1 MSFIDPA
8 QGDKLLGAFRVVA
21 GIKDVP
27 VIIHSPVG
35 CHWGVNYI
43 ETLSSISPDAAI
55 SVIKERDVIFGGK
68 DNLRKILDIV
78 LKKRKSSHN
87 IIVLIGS
94 VPSLI
99 GDDYQGILN
108 DYKKECRIITIEC
121 AGFLGKMAVGYEE
134 ALASLFEWVENPN
147 GTKATRSVNLIGLEP
162 DVIHYRANLTEVKRI
177 FGLIGVKINS
187 SVPCRDLTEIKRMAN
202 ADLNVVLGYGTL
214 LAKKMEES
222 FGIPYIKAN
231 YPIGITGTQN
241 FLQQISSHLELNRQS
256 LKKIVEKETE
266 NIKRICKSYEAFLP
280 ALYGAPAAVSADSYR
295 ALALSKWLTE
305 EIGMDVKAIN
315 ITSISRF
322 NDNLE
327 DIKKYSKTVLLEE
340 SWHRFE
346 QILREEKVAIVF
358 GGDMEID
365 ICKKLNI
372 PLVHFSFPN
381 TRRAGLSD
389 TPNLGF
395 KGMLSLVESL
405 VNKVLF
411 DDV

>member
-8 QGDKLLGAFRVVA
+8 QGDKLLGAFRVIS

-55 SVIKERDVIFGGK
+55 SVLKERDVIFGGH

-78 LKKRKSSHN
+78 LKKRKSSH

-108 DYKKECRIITIEC
+108 DYKKECRIIAIEC
-121 AGFLGKMAVGYEE
+121 AGFLGKMAVGYED

-147 GTKATRSVNLIGLEP
+147 GMKANRSVNLIGLEP
-162 DVIHYRANLTEVKRI
+162 DVIHYRANLNELERML
-177 FGLIGVKINS
+177 GLIGVEINS
-187 SVPCRDLTEIKRMAN
+187 SVPCRDLTEIQRLAN
-202 ADLNVVLGYGTL
+202 ADLNVVLGYGTI
-214 LAKKMEES
+214 LAKKMEERY
-222 FGIPYIKAN
+222 GMPCLKVG
-231 YPIGITGTQN
+231 YPIGITGTRN
-241 FLQQISSHLELNRQS
+241 FLQQISSCLELDQQR
-256 LKKIVEKETE
+256 LERIAEKETE
-266 NIKRICKSYEAFLP
+266 NIRMICKAYEPFLP
-280 ALYGAPAAVSADSYR
+280 ALYGALAAVSADSYR
-295 ALALSKWLTE
+295 ALDLSKWLIE

-315 ITSISRF
+315 ITSISPF

-327 DIKKYSKTVLLEE
+327 DIKKYSKVVLLEE
-340 SWHRFE
+340 SWHKFE
-346 QILREEKVAIVF
+346 QILREDKVAIVF

-365 ICKKLNI
+365 SCKKLNI

-405 VNKVLF
+405 INKVLF